1 MCVGGGGGGGGLRV
15 CSLKYKPY
23 RYVPP
28 IGKEFCVN
36 DVFLSRSNL
45 SNDDKQVWVL
55 EAMSEN
61 VWKMT
66 VLV

>member
-1 MCVGGGGGGGGLRV
+1 MGGGGGGGGFWV
-15 CSLKYKPY
+15 CSLKNKPY

-28 IGKEFCVN
+28 TGKEFCVN
-36 DVFLSRSNL
+36 EVFLSRSNL

-61 VWKMT
+61 VWKTT